1 MGGSVGVITA
11 YRAGARREQRGF
23 SLIELLVTVTLAGI
37 IFVAMVPMFVSV
49 LKGTSTS
56 ERRVIATN
64 LSQARLEDARMLG
77 YANLSATSLQ
87 SNFGTT
93 FTAAHGGAIYNI
105 SYAVTSGPTSSATP
119 TPAYKQVTVSISRAG
134 QSFPTVTTIVQN
146 PAVLSTA
153 AYSSMGGGGGPY
165 SITAAFKDATE
176 VKSPGV
182 YVVQYWMNATAT
194 PTPTP
199 TKTVTLSPSLM
210 PAAIKT
216 ATVLFTNIPGGTAYE
231 YSVFCN
237 SKDWTGALYTPP
249 FHLLNNGWVKF
260 DTNPGGS

>member
-1 MGGSVGVITA
+1 MRGWVSTTE
-11 YRAGARREQRGF
+11 RHGARREQRGF
-23 SLIELLVTVTLAGI
+23 SLVELLVTVTLAGI
-37 IFVAMVPMFVSV
+37 VFVAMVPMFVSV
-49 LKGTSTS
+49 LKGTSTN

-64 LSQARLEDARMLG
+64 LGQARLEDARMLG
-77 YANLSATSLQ
+77 YANLTASNLQ
-87 SNFGTT
+87 SNFGAT
-93 FTAAHGGAIYNI
+93 FVAAHGGAPYTI
-105 SYAVTSGPTSSATP
+105 SYAVSPGPTTTASP
-119 TPAYKQVTVSISRAG
+119 TPAYKTVTVSISRSG
-134 QSFPTVTTIVQN
+134 DNFTTTVSTVVMN
-146 PAVLSTA
+146 PAVLSTS
-153 AYSSMGGGGGPY
+153 AYSSMGGGSGPY
-165 SITAAFKDATE
+165 TITAAFKDATE

-231 YSVFCN
+231 YSVYCN